1 MIRNLLSLFFI
12 NGFITMCNL
21 KKCFIYA
28 WHFEYS
34 CNTQSRLTNL
44 FFATLRQIAR
54 LWQALLLCDN
64 VCVNWFDSSWKI
76 FGQPKGR
83 NCSFEGG
90 FLTKNGSANCRRTC
104 ESVTQIYLIILLLKA
119 SWIHMLSK
127 QLFHVRIREVN
138 KRSKHIPLGDH
149 SLD

>member
-1 MIRNLLSLFFI
+1 M
-12 NGFITMCNL
+12 
-21 KKCFIYA
+21 
-28 WHFEYS
+28 
-34 CNTQSRLTNL
+34 
-44 FFATLRQIAR
+44 RQIAR
-54 LWQALLLCDN
+54 LWQSLLLCDN

-119 SWIHMLSK
+119 SWIHLLSK
-127 QLFHVRIREVN
+127 QLYHVRIRELN
-138 KRSKHIPLGDH
+138 RRSKHIPLGHPLFRLVKSNIYSLSLTISINKFCETDH
-149 SLD
+149 DIPYISL

>member
-64 VCVNWFDSSWKI
+64 VWLIDLTQVEKFLVNQRGEIAHSRGDFWRKMEVQTAEELVKCYTNILDN
-76 FGQPKGR
+76 P
-83 NCSFEGG
+83 
-90 FLTKNGSANCRRTC
+90 SAKSQLNSYV
-104 ESVTQIYLIILLLKA
+104 EQAII
-119 SWIHMLSK
+119 SC
-127 QLFHVRIREVN
+127 QN
-138 KRSKHIPLGDH
+138 
-149 SLD
+149 

>member
-34 CNTQSRLTNL
+34 CNKQSRLTNL
-44 FFATLRQIAR
+44 FFATLRQITR

-76 FGQPKGR
+76 VGQPKGR

-90 FLTKNGSANCRRTC
+90 VFDEKWKCKLQKNLWQCYTNILDNPSAKSQLYSYV
-104 ESVTQIYLIILLLKA
+104 EQAII
-119 SWIHMLSK
+119 SC
-127 QLFHVRIREVN
+127 QN
-138 KRSKHIPLGDH
+138 
-149 SLD
+149 